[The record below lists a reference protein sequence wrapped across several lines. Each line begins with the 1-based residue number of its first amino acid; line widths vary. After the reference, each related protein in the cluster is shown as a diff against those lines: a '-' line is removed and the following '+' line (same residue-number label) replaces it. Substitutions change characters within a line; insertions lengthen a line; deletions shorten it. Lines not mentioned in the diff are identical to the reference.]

1 MEETMSENH
10 NGKSQNPNGEK
21 LRRHYAAAFRT
32 FQDAKSRGIPAS
44 QVIISSDIDD
54 LMELPKLG
62 SQNGQPSPKPPVT
75 SPSDQ
80 ESTES

>member
-1 MEETMSENH
+1 MSENH
-10 NGKSQNPNGEK
+10 DGKSQNPNGEK

-44 QVIISSDIDD
+44 QVIISSDIDEM
-54 LMELPKLG
+54 MELPKLG
-62 SQNGQPSPKPPVT
+62 RQNGRPSPESSIT

>member
-1 MEETMSENH
+1 MSENN

-62 SQNGQPSPKPPVT
+62 SQNGRPSPKPPVT

>member
-1 MEETMSENH
+1 MSENH
-10 NGKSQNPNGEK
+10 NGKSQNPNGEN

-44 QVIISSDIDD
+44 QVIISWDIDD

-62 SQNGQPSPKPPVT
+62 SQNGRPSVEPPVT
-75 SPSDQ
+75 SPGDQ
-80 ESTES
+80 EPTDS

>member
-1 MEETMSENH
+1 MSENN

-44 QVIISSDIDD
+44 QVIISWDIDD

-62 SQNGQPSPKPPVT
+62 SQNGRPSPKPPVT

>member
-1 MEETMSENH
+1 MSENH
-10 NGKSQNPNGEK
+10 NGKSQDPNGEK

-32 FQDAKSRGIPAS
+32 FQEAKSRGILAS
-44 QVIISSDIDD
+44 QVIISWDIDD

-62 SQNGQPSPKPPVT
+62 SQNRRPSPESPVT
-75 SPSDQ
+75 SPGDQ

>member
-1 MEETMSENH
+1 MSENN
-10 NGKSQNPNGEK
+10 NGKSQNPNGDK

-44 QVIISSDIDD
+44 QVIISWDIDD

-62 SQNGQPSPKPPVT
+62 SQNGGSSPEPPVT
-75 SPSDQ
+75 SPGDQ
-80 ESTES
+80 EPTDS

>member
-1 MEETMSENH
+1 MEETMSGNH

-62 SQNGQPSPKPPVT
+62 SQNGRPSPESSIT

>member
-1 MEETMSENH
+1 MSENH
-10 NGKSQNPNGEK
+10 NGKSQDPNGEK

-44 QVIISSDIDD
+44 QVIISSDIDEM
-54 LMELPKLG
+54 MELPKLG
-62 SQNGQPSPKPPVT
+62 SQNGRPSPESSIT

>member
-1 MEETMSENH
+1 MSENN
-10 NGKSQNPNGEK
+10 NGKSQNPNGDK

-44 QVIISSDIDD
+44 QVIISWDIDD

-62 SQNGQPSPKPPVT
+62 SQNGGPAPEPPVT
-75 SPSDQ
+75 SPGDQ
-80 ESTES
+80 EPTDS